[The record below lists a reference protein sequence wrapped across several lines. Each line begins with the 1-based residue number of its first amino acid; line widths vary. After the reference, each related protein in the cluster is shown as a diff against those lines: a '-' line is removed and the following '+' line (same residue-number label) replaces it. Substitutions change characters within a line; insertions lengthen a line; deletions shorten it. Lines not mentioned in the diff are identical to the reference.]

1 MSYEMWKFGH
11 SEGSDQL
18 FPSQKEEGAG
28 SWILVPDIQYV
39 YQINSG

>member
-1 MSYEMWKFGH
+1 MSYKMWKFGH

-18 FPSQKEEGAG
+18 FPGQKEEGAG
-28 SWILVPDIQYV
+28 LWALLPDRRYV